1 MLCVYIKYIF
11 VYTYQNLEFHLYDN
25 THYIIR
31 HNRLVVEFVIV
42 EIDSPRWTKVTFLND
57 ETFNLIISTR

>member
-11 VYTYQNLEFHLYDN
+11 VYTYHNLEFHLYDN

-42 EIDSPRWTKVTFLND
+42 EIDSPR
-57 ETFNLIISTR
+57 